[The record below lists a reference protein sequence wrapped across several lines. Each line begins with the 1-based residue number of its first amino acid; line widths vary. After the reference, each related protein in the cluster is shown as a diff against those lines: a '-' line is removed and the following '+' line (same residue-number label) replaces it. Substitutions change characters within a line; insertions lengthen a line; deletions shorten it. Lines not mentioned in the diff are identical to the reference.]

1 VIHGAV
7 ADIAGLCDT
16 TGRVFGLMP
25 HPERNLDPWNHPEW
39 TRLQA
44 AGQKRD
50 EGEGLSF
57 WRGMVEV
64 AAR

>member
-1 VIHGAV
+1 V
-7 ADIAGLCDT
+7 ADIAGLCDA

-44 AGQKRD
+44 AAQKRD

-57 WRGMVEV
+57 WRRMVEV